1 MKLSDIDKSLN
12 EAPVGKLG
20 RLANK
25 LKKNMPFNKDMRD
38 EAAGEEVTQL
48 AANELWSSFNT
59 WLGKVKSSGVDPNA
73 ITGAQLIEFF
83 RGEGFEKTAIE
94 VIRDASMAKAGQVA
108 AASAAKGTE
117 QEQPEQTEQPK
128 PADDSGYDQQ
138 KADEVDPDEE
148 QEELLSP
155 SEVLDKKQDEK
166 EQSEEEIRKAY
177 AEYFSDL
184 QSESLESRLALMLFE
199 EEDIPLPTFTKKE
212 VEKLI
217 LKIVGSVHRENPEGL
232 AQRVNK
238 YVHGQ
243 DDEATAS
250 PTPSAGAT
258 MSDDEFSRL
267 SGLIDDFF
275 LNFEKSMKKLD
286 IDADA
291 QKKLKAAWD
300 RDKEDTLWDMKKQS

>member
-59 WLGKVKSSGVDPNA
+59 WLGKAKASGIDPNA
-73 ITGAQLIEFF
+73 ITVAQLGEFF
-83 RGEGFEKTAIE
+83 RSEGFEKTALD
-94 VIRDASMAKAGQVA
+94 VIQDAAMAKAGQVA
-108 AASAAKGTE
+108 AAGAAKGTE
-117 QEQPEQTEQPK
+117 PEQPEPAK
-128 PADDSGYDQQ
+128 PADDSGYENQ
-138 KADEVDPDEE
+138 KADEVGDEE

-155 SEVLDKKQDEK
+155 SEILDKKQDEK

-177 AEYFSDL
+177 AEYFADL

-199 EEDIPLPTFTKKE
+199 EEGIQLPTFSKKE

-238 YVHGQ
+238 YVRGQ
-243 DDEATAS
+243 DDEVTAS

-258 MSDDEFSRL
+258 MSDDEFGRL
-267 SGLIDDFF
+267 SGLLDDFF
-275 LNFEKSMKKLD
+275 LNFEQSMKKLD
-286 IDADA
+286 IDAGA
-291 QKKLKAAWD
+291 QKKLKAAWE
-300 RDKEDTLWDMKKQS
+300 RDKENTLWDMKKQS